1 MLIGKNKLIARRAS
15 ADTIKLS
22 FNSRCGPRGGIPD
35 TRCGIISRS
44 PFGAGC
50 ATFIVVGHGSR
61 GCWTAPFQIERAEDQ
76 PAFNQVGLSGDWAL
90 GARVLAFGPA
100 FSVGVDN
107 GHEPRR
113 TCDPHRS
120 RHYETALSSSES
132 DDVACQGA

>member
-1 MLIGKNKLIARRAS
+1 MRDVYRRRSWVALSVKLQRVLDRA
-15 ADTIKLS
+15 
-22 FNSRCGPRGGIPD
+22 
-35 TRCGIISRS
+35 
-44 PFGAGC
+44 
-50 ATFIVVGHGSR
+50 
-61 GCWTAPFQIERAEDQ
+61 FQIERAEDQ

-107 GHEPRR
+107 GHEPGR